1 MSDERDSDRMSDR
14 DLPSEPPRQVSGP
27 VRVYGWTW
35 GPDEGR
41 RPGLPSG
48 GDAPRHP
55 TSSSPSDLFVGR
67 RTSAPTECSPGGQPE
82 PDGVP
87 AVAVSTADAT
97 AAAMRS

>member
-1 MSDERDSDRMSDR
+1 
-14 DLPSEPPRQVSGP
+14 G
-27 VRVYGWTW
+27 TW

-97 AAAMRS
+97 AAAMRSSSGSVTTKGGPSRIVSPSTPFALPVPE